1 MNNIIDEIK
10 VSNNIVLLCHINPDG
25 DAIGSTLA
33 MYESLKKLGKDVDV
47 LIEDPPE
54 VFNYIKNFTSIKKSS
69 TKKYEVAIIL
79 DTASRERVSDPSN
92 ILDSVSKIIVID
104 HHISNTNYGNYNLVE
119 KYPACCELVYNLIKE
134 MDITIDKDI
143 AVPIATGLLT
153 DTGGFSHNDVLPSTF
168 FLAGELSKIIDMSKI
183 YKKVLKSISINQFN
197 IKKIAM
203 DNLKITSSGIAYS
216 YITEEDILNT
226 NVTQNDCG
234 ILVNI
239 PMEIDTVEVSILAR
253 IFKDKV
259 RISLRS
265 NNIDVNEV
273 ASIFG
278 GAGHKNAAG
287 ITTNMPYEE
296 LIKKLLEVLEGKIYE
311 WNINSKQAQKLYK

>member
-10 VSNNIVLLCHINPDG
+10 VSNNIVLLCHNNPDG
-25 DAIGSTLA
+25 DAIGSTLS
-33 MYESLKKLGKDVDV
+33 MYYILTKLGKEVDMIIKDAPKRFDF
-47 LIEDPPE
+47 LEGYKNIKEDS
-54 VFNYIKNFTSIKKSS
+54 N
-69 TKKYEVAIIL
+69 KKYNVAIIL
-79 DTASRERVSDPSN
+79 DTASIDRVNDPSS
-92 ILDSVSKIIVID
+92 ILSKVEKKYVID
-104 HHISNTNYGNYNLVE
+104 HHISNTHYGDENYIK
-119 KYPACCELVYNLIKE
+119 KYPSCCQVVY
-134 MDITIDKDI
+134 DI
-143 AVPIATGLLT
+143 AKKLNIKITKELGEALTVGLLT
-153 DTGGFSHNDVLPSTF
+153 DTGGFSHQDVLPSTF
-168 FLAGELSKIIDMSKI
+168 AMAEDLSKI
-183 YKKVLKSISINQFN
+183 VNISLLYDKALRTITINQFN
-197 IKKIAM
+197 IKKIAL
-203 DNLKITSSGIAYS
+203 DNLEFYYDGKVAIS
-216 YITEEDILNT
+216 YITEEDMINIG
-226 NVTQNDCG
+226 VDQNDCG

-311 WNINSKQAQKLYK
+311 WNINSK